1 MHART
6 IPASSEVFKKHPVT
20 SATTS
25 TDTAAGSAAAP
36 SEDLP
41 GSIRTEVL
49 RGGDR
54 VLIRPIHKVGVE
66 MGRRF
71 IEALSPQS
79 RRFRFLETLNSPSD
93 ELLEKLAVVNPLT
106 DMAYVAV
113 QADVRDCEFAAAVR
127 DDPRDTSDS
136 APHQC
141 GSS

>member
-1 MHART
+1 M
-6 IPASSEVFKKHPVT
+6 T
-20 SATTS
+20 SAKTS
-25 TDTAAGSAAAP
+25 TDTAAGNAAAP
-36 SEDLP
+36 SENLP
-41 GSIRTEVL
+41 GEIRAEML

-54 VLIRPIHKVGVE
+54 VLIRPIHKVDVG
-66 MGRRF
+66 MRRRF

-93 ELLEKLAVVNPLT
+93 ELLEKLTVVNPLT

-113 QADVRDCEFAAAVR
+113 QTDVHDCEFAAAVR